1 MDTREIAIFLKIV
14 ETKSFTAAADAM
26 YVSRSVVTYTVK
38 KMETELAVKLLERNS
53 REVHLTPQGKLF
65 YEDMKVMMGQWD
77 HSLRRVRDSLSQKQA
92 LNIGMISMT
101 LEEDF
106 GRIIGRFMSEHNE
119 VQPRIEVCPIEDPS
133 RLVRAE
139 SMDVAFMYQDTVHK
153 YPELEYVHL
162 ARIPLYCVVNKEH
175 PFAYREMISTKD
187 LEGQRMI
194 GFPESINNTVEGLA
208 RFGVRIAE
216 KVKEKGSY
224 LRSTNIA
231 YTMSLVRQN
240 AGITFLPV
248 FPPSLVENPAIAYV
262 PMSDYEELL
271 DICVVWKKGKKTP
284 AIEALVAI
292 AREYFSQT
300 CEMI

>member
-1 MDTREIAIFLKIV
+1 MDTREITIFLKIV
-14 ETKSFTAAADAM
+14 ETNSFTAAAEAM
-26 YVSRSVVTYTVK
+26 YVSRSVVTYTIK
-38 KMETELAVKLLERNS
+38 KMESELGIKLLERNS
-53 REVHLTPQGKLF
+53 HEIRLTTQGKMF

-77 HSLRRVRDSLSQKQA
+77 HAQRRLRDSMSQKEA

-106 GRIIGRFMSEHNE
+106 GRIIGRFMSEHSE
-119 VQPRIEVCPIEDPS
+119 IQPRIEVCPIEDPS

-139 SMDVAFMYQDTVHK
+139 SMDVAFMYEDTVHQH
-153 YPELEYVHL
+153 PELEYVHL
-162 ARIPLYCVVNKEH
+162 TEIPMYCVVNKNH
-175 PFAYREMISTKD
+175 PFVQKGEISIDD
-187 LEGQRMI
+187 LDGQRI
-194 GFPESINNTVEGLA
+194 ICFPESITNTVEGLT
-208 RFGVRIAE
+208 RFSSRFAATV
-216 KVKEKGSY
+216 GSRLTY

-248 FPPSLVENPAIAYV
+248 YPPSLVENPTIAFI
-262 PMSDYEELL
+262 PMSDYEEYL

-292 AREYFSQT
+292 AQEYFSQK
-300 CEMI
+300 C

>member
-14 ETKSFTAAADAM
+14 ETNSFSAAADAM

-38 KMETELAVKLLERNS
+38 KMETDLGVKLLDRNS
-53 REVHLTPQGKLF
+53 RELHLTPQGKIF
-65 YEDMKVMMGQWD
+65 YEDMKRMMGQWD
-77 HSLRRVRDSLSQKQA
+77 HALYRLRESISQKEV

-106 GRIIGRFMSEHNE
+106 GRIIGRFISEHAE

-133 RLVRAE
+133 RLVRTE
-139 SMDVAFMYQDTVHK
+139 SMDVAFMYEDTVHK
-153 YPELEYVHL
+153 HPELEYVHL
-162 ARIPLYCVVNKEH
+162 TQIPMYCVVNKNH
-175 PFAYREMISTKD
+175 PFAQKGVISTDD
-187 LEGQRMI
+187 LKGQRI
-194 GFPESINNTVEGLA
+194 ICFPENITNTVEGLA
-208 RFGVRIAE
+208 RFGVRFSTVMKDQAT
-216 KVKEKGSY
+216 Y

-231 YTMSLVRQN
+231 YAMSLVRQN

-248 FPPSLVENPAIAYV
+248 FPPSLVENPAIAYI

-292 AREYFSQT
+292 AQDYFAQK
-300 CEMI
+300 